1 MKQGHL
7 YLSEAGVSLQHTP
20 QARQSVNFIPSL
32 RRSVCQLLGDILDKV
47 AILSSCSL
55 FTALPSTPRFQG

>member
-1 MKQGHL
+1 MKQDHL

-20 QARQSVNFIPSL
+20 QAGQNINLIPLLGGMSVNSWGTFLI
-32 RRSVCQLLGDILDKV
+32 KV

-55 FTALPSTPRFQG
+55 FMALPSTPRF